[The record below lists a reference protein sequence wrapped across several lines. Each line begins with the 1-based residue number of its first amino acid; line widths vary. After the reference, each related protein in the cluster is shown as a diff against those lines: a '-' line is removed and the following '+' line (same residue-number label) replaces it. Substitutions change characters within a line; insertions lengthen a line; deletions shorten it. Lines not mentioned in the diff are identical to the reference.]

1 MNITIHVSIIL
12 FNLAQSLIGSSPK
25 KPRNIIENDINLS

>member
-1 MNITIHVSIIL
+1 MNITIYVSVIL
-12 FNLAQSLIGSSPK
+12 FNLAQSLIGSSLK